1 MGFLEQKIDKSTPIP
16 LYFQLKQIILGMIEN
31 GELKPGDSIPTEY
44 ELISMYSLSRT
55 TVRQA
60 IIELVQDG
68 LLYRVKGKG
77 TFISKPK
84 LAQDFMQR
92 LESFGEQMNRLHVT
106 PSTKVKNLKV
116 LNGSAVHKTILE
128 GLNLNEDDQVIY
140 LERLRFANDQPIV
153 LVRTYLPMI
162 CLNILTMNLEDV
174 GLYETLSNSANT
186 KIVEVERQVEAI
198 LSEPY
203 ESDLLE
209 IPKHSAVQ
217 LTTTVGFNAYHSPIE
232 YSVAHYRGDKNKF
245 TVKLRVGE

>member
-1 MGFLEQKIDKSTPIP
+1 MGFIDQKIDKNTPIP
-16 LYFQLKQIILGMIEN
+16 LYFQLKQIILKMIEA
-31 GELKPGDSIPTEY
+31 GELAPEDSIPTEF
-44 ELISMYSLSRT
+44 ELVSMFELSRT

-68 LLYRVKGKG
+68 YLYRVKGKG
-77 TFISKPK
+77 TFVSKPK
-84 LAQDFMQR
+84 ISQDFMQK
-92 LESFGEQMNRLHVT
+92 LESFEDQMKRIGVT

-116 LNGSAVHKTILE
+116 LNGNTVHHSILD
-128 GLNLNEDDQVIY
+128 GLNLKEEDQVIY

-153 LVRTYLPMI
+153 IVKTYLPMI
-162 CLNILTMNLEDV
+162 CLNILTTNMEEV
-174 GLYETLSNSANT
+174 GLYSTLSASANT

-203 ESDLLE
+203 ESELLE

-217 LTTTVGFNAYHSPIE
+217 LTTTVGFNAYHAPIE
-232 YSVAHYRGDKNKF
+232 YSIAHYRGDKNKF